1 MSNPFQGD
9 PAMADWWDKLGAK
22 RACDRKTSAVHI
34 AGPIT
39 AALAAIATLPVKAP
53 AEQKAAS

>member
-1 MSNPFQGD
+1 
-9 PAMADWWDKLGAK
+9 MADWWDKLGAK

-34 AGPIT
+34 AVPIT